1 MEKNRNLSTPNRKKL
16 GKTAKMERWK
26 DGKMKTNSIDII
38 VTLKP
43 DGTHSIQENFYWKE
57 PFKIDMR

>member
-1 MEKNRNLSTPNRKKL
+1 
-16 GKTAKMERWK
+16 MERWK